1 MLSQHSSFLIS
12 GIDTSPF
19 RRGSFRVPFCPMPS
33 FNFLQKE
40 DPIVYNALIGEM
52 KRQTNGV
59 ELIASE
65 NYISPAVME
74 AMGNVF
80 NNKYSEGYPHRR
92 YYGGQEYTDIIEE
105 LAQERAKKL
114 FNAGHANVQPH
125 AGAPANVAMYFA
137 LLEPGDTVMGMD
149 LSHGG
154 HLTHGHP
161 VTYLTKIFKFVRYK
175 MGNTETGAI
184 DYDEMRRVALAEKPK
199 MILAGF
205 SAYPRELDYAKMKAI
220 ADEVGAVTVAD
231 MAHIAG
237 LIAGKQLRNP
247 FDDGFD
253 VITTT
258 THKTLRGPRG
268 GMILTREEE
277 LGKKIDK
284 SVFPGFQGGPIM
296 QMIAAKAVAFGEALQ
311 PEFQEYAA
319 QIIRN
324 SKHLAKF
331 FIDHNLKLVTNGT
344 DNHLMLIDCISSFG
358 IPGGE
363 VETVLDRIGITLNK
377 NMIPDDPRKPMDPS
391 GVRLGTPAVTTRGM
405 KEGDMEILGTFML
418 DAIAKRAD
426 EAALQSLQ
434 QEVQEFCVQFPVPGI

>member
-1 MLSQHSSFLIS
+1 
-12 GIDTSPF
+12 
-19 RRGSFRVPFCPMPS
+19 MPS
-33 FNFLQKE
+33 YDFLQAQ
-40 DPIVYNALIGEM
+40 DPDIYAALMGEM
-52 KRQTNGV
+52 RRQRDGV

-74 AMGNVF
+74 AMATVF
-80 NNKYSEGYPHRR
+80 NNKYSEGYPGRR
-92 YYGGQEYTDIIEE
+92 YYAGQEYTDVIEN
-105 LAQERAKKL
+105 LAIERAKKL

-161 VTYLTKIFKFVRYK
+161 VTYLTKIFRFVRYK
-175 MGNTETGAI
+175 RKDTETGAI
-184 DYDEMRRVALAEKPK
+184 DYDEMRQVALREKPK

-205 SAYPRELDYAKMKAI
+205 SAYPRELDYARMKAI

-237 LIAGKQLRNP
+237 LIAGGQLRNP

-268 GMILTREEE
+268 GMILTREAD

-284 SVFPGFQGGPIM
+284 AVFPGFQGGPIM
-296 QMIAAKAVAFGEALQ
+296 QMVAAKAVAFGEALQ
-311 PEFQEYAA
+311 PEFRAYAA
-319 QIIRN
+319 QIIKN
-324 SKHLAKF
+324 SKHLAQF
-331 FIDHNLKLVTNGT
+331 FMDRGIKLVTNGT
-344 DNHLMLIDCISSFG
+344 DNHLMLIDCIQSWNIAG
-358 IPGGE
+358 KE
-363 VETVLDRIGITLNK
+363 VEHVLDRVGITLNK
-377 NMIPDDPRKPMDPS
+377 NMIPDDTRSPMDPS
-391 GVRLGTPAVTTRGM
+391 GVRLGTPAITTRGM
-405 KEGDMEILGTFML
+405 KEVDMETLGAFML
-418 DAIAKRAD
+418 RAIEKRND
-426 EAALQSLQ
+426 ETALASLTE
-434 QEVQEFCVQFPVPGI
+434 EVRTFCRRFPVPGID

>member
-1 MLSQHSSFLIS
+1 MTAFTFPH
-12 GIDTSPF
+12 
-19 RRGSFRVPFCPMPS
+19 
-33 FNFLQKE
+33 LQKQ
-40 DPIVYNALIGEM
+40 DPSVFAALEGEM
-52 KRQTNGV
+52 ERQRTGV

-65 NYISPAVME
+65 NYVSPAVLE
-74 AMGNVF
+74 AMGTVF
-80 NNKYSEGYPHRR
+80 NNKYSEGYPGKR
-92 YYGGQEYTDIIEE
+92 YYGGQQFTDDVERIAI
-105 LAQERAKKL
+105 ERAKQL
-114 FNAGHANVQPH
+114 FDAGHANVQPH

-161 VTYLTKIFKFVRYK
+161 VTYLTKIFTFIRYK
-175 MGNTETGAI
+175 MKSADTGEI
-184 DYDEMRRVALAEKPK
+184 DYDEMRQVALREKPK

-247 FDDGFD
+247 FADGFD

-268 GMILTREEE
+268 GMILTRTEE

-296 QMIAAKAVAFGEALQ
+296 QMVAAKAVALGEAQ
-311 PEFQEYAA
+311 KPEFREYARQVIA
-319 QIIRN
+319 N

-331 FIDHNLKLVTNGT
+331 FMDRGAKLITNGT
-344 DNHLMLIDCISSFG
+344 DNHLMLIDCVASWG
-358 IPGGE
+358 VAGKE
-363 VETVLDRIGITLNK
+363 VEHVLDRVNITLNK
-377 NMIPDDPRKPMDPS
+377 NMIADDPRSPMDPS

-405 KEGDMEILGTFML
+405 KEADMETLGDMML
-418 DAIAKRAD
+418 RAIKAKDDETALNSLRA
-426 EAALQSLQ
+426 
-434 QEVQEFCVQFPVPGI
+434 EVEEFCVRFPVPGITA